1 MRKYKS
7 ITSDEIKS
15 LREVNVNLNQRI
27 CDKNTLLQQQAAQI
41 QVLNEQLQQQQ
52 QQLSLANVT
61 SKTESSNSTNSVNQ
75 ATQTK
80 SIQGISQDTQTI
92 EHHIPV
98 PINVSSAS
106 ACSNTVIGKILFE
119 S

>member
-27 CDKNTLLQQQAAQI
+27 CDKNTLLQQQAAQ
-41 QVLNEQLQQQQ
+41 VLALNEQLQQQQ